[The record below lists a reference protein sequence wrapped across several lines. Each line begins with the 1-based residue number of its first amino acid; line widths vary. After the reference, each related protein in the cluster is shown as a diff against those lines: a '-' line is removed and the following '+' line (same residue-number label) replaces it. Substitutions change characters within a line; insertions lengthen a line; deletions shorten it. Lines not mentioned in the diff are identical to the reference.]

1 MSKSLTSSDIYQ
13 NIRQLIEQSR
23 RKVVTVVNFAMIET
37 YWHIGSIIVEE
48 EQQGKE
54 RAAYGDQ
61 LIPKLAVQLA
71 KEFGKG
77 FNRASLWRMR
87 QFYHTFPILAA
98 VRRELT
104 WTHYR
109 LLMQVANEQARTFYL
124 EEAVENQWSTR
135 QLDRQIN
142 TFYYERLLASQNKAF
157 IREEGNQNAQLM
169 RPEDILK
176 DPTVLE
182 FLGLSEK
189 ADYLEKEL
197 ESAILDKL
205 HDFLL
210 ELGKGFS
217 FVGRQKRITTES
229 GKHFYI
235 DLVFYNFILKCFVL
249 IDLKV
254 GELEHADIGQ
264 MDMYVRFY
272 EDKWR
277 KADDNPTIG
286 IILCSKKDQTV
297 VKYSLLEDSQQ
308 IFASKYQFYL
318 PTEAE
323 LQAEL
328 KKEIEEYQMMKGLES
343 GEQE

>member
-1 MSKSLTSSDIYQ
+1 
-13 NIRQLIEQSR
+13 
-23 RKVVTVVNFAMIET
+23 
-37 YWHIGSIIVEE
+37 
-48 EQQGKE
+48 
-54 RAAYGDQ
+54 
-61 LIPKLAVQLA
+61 
-71 KEFGKG
+71 
-77 FNRASLWRMR
+77 
-87 QFYHTFPILAA
+87 
-98 VRRELT
+98 
-104 WTHYR
+104 
-109 LLMQVANEQARTFYL
+109 MQVANERARTFYL

-142 TFYYERLLASQNKAF
+142 TFYYERLLASQNKAL

-182 FLGLSEK
+182 FLGLSAK

-217 FVGRQKRITTES
+217 FIGRQKRITTES

-254 GELEHADIGQ
+254 GELEHADVGQ

-297 VKYSLLEDSQQ
+297 VKCSLLEDSQQ
-308 IFASKYQFYL
+308 IFAWKYQFYL

-343 GEQE
+343 REQE